1 MRSSKPSPVEPN
13 SKKELELA
21 KQLQKENH
29 YKGFTS
35 EDENTTCE
43 NPDDYLKELD
53 EKVKSM
59 IAKSEKKMRVGRKTS
74 HSVCVCKVCGKKGQW
89 VTIRDHIEA
98 KHLYS
103 VFNSCN
109 QCEKTF
115 RSITTFRTH
124 KKLYHKK
131 SQSGYFSLCDK
142 IVVEKS

>member
-59 IAKSEKKMRVGRKTS
+59 IAKSEKKMRRSQQTSRMQAESSNVSPRK
-74 HSVCVCKVCGKKGQW
+74 
-89 VTIRDHIEA
+89 A
-98 KHLYS
+98 KRQICREYAEQIL
-103 VFNSCN
+103 FKC
-109 QCEKTF
+109 F
-115 RSITTFRTH
+115 
-124 KKLYHKK
+124 
-131 SQSGYFSLCDK
+131 
-142 IVVEKS
+142 